1 VLQTSLTANA
11 PRIQPEPVVGA
22 RMKRRLTSFL
32 VFGAHSMTPPPP
44 PNNIEVTNAGL
55 MLGI

>member
-1 VLQTSLTANA
+1 
-11 PRIQPEPVVGA
+11 
-22 RMKRRLTSFL
+22 MKRRLTSFL
-32 VFGAHSMTPPPP
+32 VLGACSMTPPPP